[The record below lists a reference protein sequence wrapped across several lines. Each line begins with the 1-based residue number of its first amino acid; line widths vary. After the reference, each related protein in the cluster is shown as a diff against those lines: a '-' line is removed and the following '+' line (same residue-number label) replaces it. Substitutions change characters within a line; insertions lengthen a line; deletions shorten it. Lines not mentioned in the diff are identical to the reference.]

1 MIRFS
6 KTTLAA
12 ALLGLSLFV
21 IKSNSVAQDYVVG
34 NNDGY
39 PTNTVSVFQVSG
51 TSLVNVSS
59 VETGG
64 QGLGGGRFSSVTQ
77 SIAQD
82 GKNTCVFV
90 GNGYSSTISA
100 MQVIATK
107 PYLKLVDTYTSP
119 SGGSGLYFGIGIT
132 VSNGYLYANNTGNG
146 SSISPDI
153 DVWQITPGCTLTYST
168 SYPDTYGLG
177 DGIIDGMAVT
187 PNGKYLVVAYGD
199 GSVGSYS
206 IGGGTI
212 NLVSQELIAG
222 RGVGQGAYA
231 GSVAISSNGNWVIF
245 GDFSPFNTTQFDVAP
260 IASNGV
266 LQPTTTYGG
275 TGSLGEGLDSNGISL
290 SPNNQFIYVV
300 DTGTGQE
307 TTVSFDSTTGVIT
320 YPNNCLTNLKAYN
333 TDWSYASMSAVVANS
348 GSGGG
353 IYVSEGFLSGS
364 QDSYIALLGVNPKTG
379 CVTEA
384 PKSPFADANG
394 NGNALQSI
402 TSYTR

>member
-1 MIRFS
+1 MIRFPR
-6 KTTLAA
+6 TMLAA
-12 ALLGLSLFV
+12 ALLSFSLFV
-21 IKSNSVAQDYVVG
+21 IKSNSAAQDYVVG

-39 PTNTVSVFQVSG
+39 PTNTVSVFEVSG
-51 TSLVNVSS
+51 TSLLNVTA

-100 MQVIATK
+100 MKVVDAK
-107 PYLKLVDTYTSP
+107 PYLQVVDTYSSP
-119 SGGSGLYFGIGIT
+119 SGGSGQYFGIGIT

-146 SSISPDI
+146 STISPNI
-153 DVWQITPGCTLTYST
+153 DVWQITPGCTLTYAS

-199 GSVGSYS
+199 GSVGSYA
-206 IGGGTI
+206 IGGGSI
-212 NLVSQELIAG
+212 ALVSQELIAG

-231 GSVAISSNGNWVIF
+231 GSVAISSNGQWAIF
-245 GDFSPFNTTQFDVAP
+245 GDFSPFNTTQFDVAG
-260 IASNGV
+260 IGSNGV
-266 LQPTTTYGG
+266 LAPTTTYGG
-275 TGSLGEGLDSNGISL
+275 TGSLGEGLQTNGISL
-290 SPNNQFIYVV
+290 SPNNQFIYSV
-300 DTGTGQE
+300 DTGSGQE
-307 TTVSFDSTTGVIT
+307 TTVSFNSTTGVIT
-320 YPNNCLTNLKAYN
+320 YPNNCLLDLKGY
-333 TDWSYASMSAVVANS
+333 TMEWSYASQSAIVANS

-353 IYVSEGFLSGS
+353 IYISEGFLNGS
-364 QDSYIALLGVNPKTG
+364 QHSYIALLGVNPKTG

-384 PKSPFADANG
+384 PHSPFADP

>member
-1 MIRFS
+1 MMCFS
-6 KTTLAA
+6 KTTLAVG
-12 ALLGLSLFV
+12 LLGLSLLV
-21 IKSNSVAQDYVVG
+21 IKSNSAAQDYVVG

-51 TSLVNVSS
+51 TSLVNLSTVN
-59 VETGG
+59 TNGG
-64 QGLGGGRFSSVTQ
+64 GLGGGRFSSVTQ

-90 GNGYSSTISA
+90 GNGYTSTISA
-100 MQVIATK
+100 LQVIDKK
-107 PYLKLVDTYTSP
+107 PYLQVIDTYSSP
-119 SGGSGLYFGIGIT
+119 SGGSGQYFGIGIT

-146 SSISPDI
+146 SSIPPDI

-187 PNGKYLVVAYGD
+187 PNGQYLIVAYGD

-206 IGGGTI
+206 IGGGSI

-231 GSVAISSNGNWVIF
+231 GSVAISSNGQWAIF
-245 GDFSPFNTTQFDVAP
+245 GDFSPFNTTQFDVAA

-275 TGSLGEGLDSNGISL
+275 SGSLGSGLDSNGISL

-300 DTGTGQE
+300 DTGSGEE

-320 YPNNCLTNLKAYN
+320 FPNNCLTHLKGYN

-353 IYVSEGFLSGS
+353 IYISEGFLSGS
-364 QDSYIALLGVNPKTG
+364 QTSYLALLGVNPKTG

-384 PKSPFADANG
+384 QQSPFADP

-402 TSYTR
+402 TSYSR

>member
-1 MIRFS
+1 MMCFS
-6 KTTLAA
+6 KTTLAVG
-12 ALLGLSLFV
+12 LLGLSLLV
-21 IKSNSVAQDYVVG
+21 IKSNSAAQDYVVG

-51 TSLVNVSS
+51 TSLVNLSTVN
-59 VETGG
+59 TNGG
-64 QGLGGGRFSSVTQ
+64 GLGGGRFSSVTQ

-90 GNGYSSTISA
+90 GNGYTSTISA
-100 MQVIATK
+100 LQVIDKK
-107 PYLKLVDTYTSP
+107 PYLQVIDTYSSP
-119 SGGSGLYFGIGIT
+119 SGGSGQYFGIGIT

-146 SSISPDI
+146 SSIPPDI

-187 PNGKYLVVAYGD
+187 PNGQYLIVAYGD

-206 IGGGTI
+206 IGGGSI

-231 GSVAISSNGNWVIF
+231 GSVAISSNGQWAIF
-245 GDFSPFNTTQFDVAP
+245 GDFSPFNTTQFDVAA

-275 TGSLGEGLDSNGISL
+275 SGSLGSGLDSNGISL

-300 DTGTGQE
+300 DTGSGEE

-320 YPNNCLTNLKAYN
+320 FPNNCLTHLKGYN

-353 IYVSEGFLSGS
+353 IYISEGFLSGS
-364 QDSYIALLGVNPKTG
+364 QTSYLALLGVNPKTG
-379 CVTEA
+379 CATEA
-384 PKSPFADANG
+384 PQSPFADP

-402 TSYTR
+402 TSYSR